1 MSESFEKFKGKIV
14 LITGATGFT
23 GREVTKKLV
32 TAGAQVRA
40 IVRPTSNLE
49 SLDDL
54 GITWFKGDVYDP
66 ALIAKATV
74 NVNYIFHM
82 AAAFR
87 EVKSDDSGY
96 AKVHVESTQLLA
108 KAVLGKP
115 EFNCFVHVSTVGV
128 HGHIEIDRADEEYR
142 YAPGDGYQR
151 TKLDGEL
158 WIREFGDK
166 NNLPYSVIRP
176 GPIYGPGDMRLLKI
190 FKMAASGYLPILGK
204 GKCIYH
210 LVHVDDLSNTI
221 LLAGITPAARSQ
233 VMISACDDPIALE
246 QMCAIIADKINKK
259 KPRTIRLP
267 ILPFYIASDICKLIC
282 DPLGIAPPIYR
293 RRVDFYT
300 KDRKFNNSKIKR
312 LLNYEF
318 KFDNDS
324 GIEDTAKWYLANQ
337 LL

>member
-1 MSESFEKFKGKIV
+1 MPQSFEQFKDQLV
-14 LITGATGFT
+14 LVTGSTGFT

-32 TAGAQVRA
+32 AAGANVRA
-40 IVRPTSNLE
+40 IVRPS
-49 SLDDL
+49 SKLDDL
-54 GITWFKGDVYDP
+54 ENLDISWFKGDVFD
-66 ALIAKATV
+66 AELVKEAATD
-74 NVNYIFHM
+74 VNYIFHM

-87 EVKSDDSGY
+87 EVKADDAGY
-96 AKVHVESTQLLA
+96 ARVHVESTQLLA
-108 KAVLGKP
+108 KEVVGKP
-115 EFNCFVHVSTVGV
+115 EFKCFVHVSTVGV

-176 GPIYGPGDMRLLKI
+176 GPIYGPGDMRLLKV
-190 FKMAASGYLPILGK
+190 FKMAASGYLPIIGK

-221 LLAGITPAARSQ
+221 LLAGITPEARSE
-233 VMISACDDPIALE
+233 VLISACDDPIPLE
-246 QMCAIIADKINKK
+246 EMCAVIADKIDKK
-259 KPRTIRLP
+259 APKTIRLP

-282 DPLGIAPPIYR
+282 TPLGIAPPIYR

-300 KDRKFNNSKIKR
+300 KDRKFDNSKIKR
-312 LLNYEF
+312 TLDYEF
-318 KFDNDS
+318 KFNNDL
-324 GIEDTAKWYLANQ
+324 GLEDTANWYVQ
-337 LL
+337 QGLL